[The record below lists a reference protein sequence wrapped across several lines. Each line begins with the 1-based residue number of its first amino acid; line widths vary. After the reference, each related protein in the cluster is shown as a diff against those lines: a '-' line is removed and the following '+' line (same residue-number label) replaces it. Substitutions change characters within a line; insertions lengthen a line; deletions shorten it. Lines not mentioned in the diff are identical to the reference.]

1 MAIKKLQKDPEA
13 KLDYLMDF
21 ASKTNNRP
29 GATTDY
35 LQVLDSETIVSATVV
50 SSKPA
55 ELVVV
60 SSTISDS
67 NTSVLFWLDGGLVGK
82 EYIVVVSI
90 VTSLG
95 REDDRSVKI
104 QVVNKWET

>member
-1 MAIKKLQKDPEA
+1 MGIKKLQKDPEA

-21 ASKTNNRP
+21 AAKTNNRP
-29 GATTDY
+29 GAISDY
-35 LQVLDSETIVSATVV
+35 LQVVGGESIVSATVV

-60 SSTISDS
+60 SSALTDA
-67 NTSVLFWLDGGLVGK
+67 NTSVTFWLDGGTVGK

-90 VTSLG
+90 ITSMG

-104 QVVNKWET
+104 QVVNK

>member
-21 ASKTNNRP
+21 AAKTNNRS

-35 LQVLDSETIVSATVV
+35 LQIGETILSATVV
-50 SSKPA
+50 SSKPT
-55 ELVVV
+55 ELIVV
-60 SSTISDS
+60 SSALTNT
-67 NTSVLFWLDGGLVGK
+67 NTSVTFWLDGGTVGK

-90 VTSLG
+90 ITSMG

-104 QVVNKWET
+104 QVINK

>member
-1 MAIKKLQKDPEA
+1 MSIKKLQKDPEA

-21 ASKTNNRP
+21 AAKTNNRP

-50 SSKPA
+50 SSKPT
-55 ELVVV
+55 ELVIV
-60 SSTISDS
+60 SSAITDS
-67 NTSVLFWLDGGLVGK
+67 NTSVLFWLDGGISGK

-90 VTSLG
+90 ITSMG

-104 QVVNKWET
+104 QVVNK